1 MASLPP
7 ELRRLIESGPLAHL
21 STTNADG
28 SPQVSVIWIG
38 IDGEHLVTAHM
49 REQLKLRN
57 IERDPRV
64 VLSLEGPREPGVFL
78 APYAVVRARA
88 TIEGP
93 SEDAWE
99 LLDRLAKV
107 YVAPDAD
114 VPGPARRG
122 LDRPLQRRA
131 RRRRGALGAG
141 LKGLGQDPHPLVE
154 RALVEG
160 RVAEDEPGR
169 PCAGDAIGR
178 QPVHAPGRAGR
189 RRRTTAVS
197 STPSGR

>member
-1 MASLPP
+1 VALDVALWEDRAAMASLPP

-38 IDGEHLVTAHM
+38 LDGDDLVTAHM

-57 IERDPRV
+57 IQRDPRV

-78 APYAVVRARA
+78 APYAVIRARA
-88 TIEGP
+88 AIEGP

-107 YVAPDAD
+107 YVTPDTTFPAP
-114 VPGPARRG
+114 RG
-122 LDRPLQRRA
+122 EGWIVRYS
-131 RRRRGALGAG
+131 
-141 LKGLGQDPHPLVE
+141 VE
-154 RALVEG
+154 RVGGVGPWA
-160 RVAEDEPGR
+160 
-169 PCAGDAIGR
+169 
-178 QPVHAPGRAGR
+178 Q
-189 RRRTTAVS
+189 S
-197 STPSGR
+197 